1 MVAFYRLPLHSSD
14 GDVNDGL
21 IPLDDSLGVV
31 LEELGSRNRQLIITT
46 ITATIVTTIV
56 STIVSTNTNTN
67 IIVIIMKRF
76 STVLAGAVTQCL

>member
-14 GDVNDGL
+14 GDVDDGL

-56 STIVSTNTNTN
+56 STATNTN
-67 IIVIIMKRF
+67 IIVIIVKRF
-76 STVLAGAVTQCL
+76 STVLAAAVTQCL